1 MASTGQLQEKE
12 LKNRLLVLLHKFK
25 NIGLGKIRVVLLFSS
40 LTAFAQEHKD
50 VVYAEIG
57 ERQLLVDVYL
67 PKNNPNPYLVVWV
80 HGGAWHSGSKED
92 PPKGLLENG
101 YALASVD
108 YRLSVEAPFPAMV
121 HDIKAAIRFLRAN
134 AEHYGFRSDKIIV
147 AGSSAG
153 AHLAALIGTVNG
165 NQELEGTLGNHLTTS
180 SDVQATVDLYGP
192 SNFLTILNQST
203 PHGISV
209 RAPALALLLG
219 KPVDQVPELA
229 KLASPV
235 HQVDATD
242 PPMFIAHGDQD
253 YQVPI
258 NQAHEL
264 HGALKK
270 VGVAVQFEVV
280 HGAGHGSPDYYQP
293 KFTQKIVVFLENV
306 LNK

>member
-1 MASTGQLQEKE
+1 MVVSIGPLRGKESKNSLAPVKKIQLQ
-12 LKNRLLVLLHKFK
+12 RFVSIGCFLVLTSLSV
-25 NIGLGKIRVVLLFSS
+25 LG
-40 LTAFAQEHKD
+40 QQYKD
-50 VVYAEIG
+50 VVYAEVG
-57 ERQLLVDVYL
+57 DRQLLVDVYL
-67 PKNNPNPYLVVWV
+67 PQNNPNPYLVVWV

-121 HDIKAAIRFLRAN
+121 HDIKAAIRFLRAH
-134 AEHYGFRSDKIIV
+134 AKQYGYREDKIVV

-153 AHLAALIGTVNG
+153 GHLAALVGTING
-165 NQELEGTLGNHLTTS
+165 NKELEGTLGNYLSTS
-180 SDVQATVDLYGP
+180 SNVQATIDLFGP
-192 SNFLTILNQST
+192 SNFLTILGQST
-203 PHGISV
+203 PHGIGV

-219 KPVDQVPELA
+219 KPVDQAQELA
-229 KLASPV
+229 KQASPV
-235 HQVDATD
+235 YQVDATD

-253 YQVPI
+253 NQVPI

-270 VGVAVQFEVV
+270 AGVDVQFEVV

-293 KFTQKIVVFLENV
+293 QFTQKILAF
-306 LNK
+306 LNKALN

>member
-1 MASTGQLQEKE
+1 MSLFQ
-12 LKNRLLVLLHKFK
+12 KFK
-25 NIGLGKIRVVLLFSS
+25 SIGLGKIRFILLFSS
-40 LTAFAQEHKD
+40 LTVFGQQYKD

-67 PKNNPNPYLVVWV
+67 PDNNPNPYLVVWI

-92 PPKGLLENG
+92 PPKGLLDSG
-101 YALASVD
+101 YALASVA
-108 YRLSVEAPFPAMV
+108 YRLSVEAPFPAMI

-134 AEHYGFRSDKIIV
+134 AKQYGYRSDKIIV

-153 AHLAALIGTVNG
+153 GHLAALIGTVNG
-165 NQELEGTLGNHLTTS
+165 NSELEGTLGNYVSTS
-180 SDVQATVDLYGP
+180 SNVQATVDLYGP

-209 RAPALALLLG
+209 RAPALAVLLG
-219 KPVDQVPELA
+219 KPVDMVPELA

-235 HQVDATD
+235 YQVDAND

-253 YQVPI
+253 NQVPI

-264 HGALKK
+264 YGALKK
-270 VGVAVQFEVV
+270 AGVMVQFEVV

-293 KFTQKIVVFLENV
+293 EFTQKIIAFLEKA
-306 LNK
+306 LNN